1 MTSDRITQLV
11 AIGVA
16 LAALVGGAALS
27 PVVKQDRED
36 LQLSFA
42 VDVED
47 EVPPDVALAVTA
59 LGSFRGLAVD
69 FLWYRANELKEE
81 GEFYEANQLSQWIT
95 TLQPRFPQVW
105 AFHAWNM
112 AYNISVATHTPPER
126 WDWVNKG
133 VHLLRDRGIP
143 YNPRAV
149 RLYRELGWI
158 FFHKIGGMTDDMHWY
173 YKQNLAFDWQELLGA
188 PTQAATGEQAADNFR
203 PIAQAPDTQAALI
216 EQSPEVGPLIAAI
229 NQRGW
234 MLNEDL
240 LRRIGRVQMLSDSL
254 DIAALAADR
263 DAALVD
269 ETDRRVAEVLRD
281 PDLKPG
287 VEPLVAFLRKQV
299 LRDNYHMDAQIML
312 DLMEKF
318 GPVDWRHPAAHSLY
332 WSSRGV
338 AVAAGVRND
347 EHIDKL
353 NTDRQVIHSLQQLAW
368 FGRLGFDPVT
378 RRIDLL
384 PDPRFFEAYNTALK
398 DANERIAAE
407 EKYLE
412 TVSQNFEAGHENF
425 LQRAVFFSYLY
436 GSEEQARDFFLEAK
450 ELYEHKRHNQQ
461 SSRYNMTLEDFVF
474 SEMKYDM
481 GTSGVNR
488 QFIDAMIIRGLT
500 QGLGNNRMDVFQRFL
515 TMARR
520 AHREVQAAS
529 IVNPTATQDRMKILP
544 FDQTLLESYIG
555 FLQQPSVSL
564 LLRSRVY
571 RNTPLSME
579 LRQKAYDR
587 IRQPLM
593 QQARSARPPMNF
605 DRAFPE
611 PPNMDQYRD
620 DRTQQPQGEPDTPNA
635 VERN

>member
-1 MTSDRITQLV
+1 MTSDRITQLA
-11 AIGVA
+11 AIGTAA
-16 LAALVGGAALS
+16 LALIGGAALA
-27 PVVKQDRED
+27 PLVQGEREE
-36 LQLSFA
+36 LQLAFA
-42 VDVED
+42 VDVQD

-69 FLWYRANELKEE
+69 YLWYRANELKEA

-112 AYNISVATHTPPER
+112 AYNISVATHTPTER

-133 VHLLRDRGIP
+133 IHLLRDRGIP

-158 FFHKIGGMTDDMHWY
+158 FFHKVGGMTDDMHWF
-173 YKQNLAFDWQELLGA
+173 YKQNLAYDWQELLGN
-188 PTQAATGEQAADNFR
+188 PTEGATGQQAADNFR
-203 PIAQAPDTQAALI
+203 PIAEAPQTQAQLI
-216 EQSPEVGPLIAAI
+216 AESPATGPLIAAL

-234 MLNEDL
+234 SLNEEL
-240 LRRIGRVQMLSDSL
+240 LRRMGRVQMLAQSL
-254 DIAALAADR
+254 DIAALASDPQSALASEKDQQ
-263 DAALVD
+263 AA
-269 ETDRRVAEVLRD
+269 EIMRD
-281 PDLKPG
+281 PELKPG
-287 VEPLVAFLRKQV
+287 VEPLLAYLRQQV
-299 LRDNYHMDAQIML
+299 LRENYHMDAQIML

-318 GPVDWRHPAAHSLY
+318 GPVDWRHPAGHSLY
-332 WSSRGV
+332 WASRGV
-338 AVAAGVRND
+338 AVAAGLRDD
-347 EHIDKL
+347 EHIDVL

-384 PDPRFFEAYNTALK
+384 PDPRFFPAYNTALK
-398 DANERIAAE
+398 DAQERIAAND
-407 EKYLE
+407 KYFD
-412 TVSQNFEAGHENF
+412 TVHQNFESGHENF

-450 ELYEHKRHNQQ
+450 ELYEHKRHNVN
-461 SSRYNMTLEDFVF
+461 SSKYNMTLQDFVF
-474 SEMKYDM
+474 SEMQLDM
-481 GTSGVNR
+481 GNRGVTR

-500 QGLGNNRMDVFQRFL
+500 QGLANNRLDVFHRFL
-515 TMARR
+515 TLARR
-520 AHREVQAAS
+520 AHREKQADS
-529 IVNPTATQDRMKILP
+529 IVNPTATRDRMKLLP

-555 FLQQPSVSL
+555 FMRQPSVSL

-571 RNTPLSME
+571 RNTPLGLE

-587 IRQPLM
+587 LGPTLQ
-593 QQARSARPPMNF
+593 QQARAAQPPVDFN
-605 DRAFPE
+605 RAFPE
-611 PPNMDQYRD
+611 PPDMDQYRD
-620 DRTQQPQGEPDTPNA
+620 TNSQQGQQQDPAA